1 VIGVSLQSQHL
12 ASFTSTKV
20 QILTPEV
27 RVIGVSLQS
36 QHLTSFTSTNVQILT
51 PEVRVIGVSLQS
63 QHLVS
68 ASGRSDLHIGKLK
81 ASDTSSL
88 RPHTLLA

>member
-1 VIGVSLQSQHL
+1 MIG
-12 ASFTSTKV
+12 
-20 QILTPEV
+20 
-27 RVIGVSLQS
+27 GSLQS
-36 QHLTSFTSTNVQILT
+36 QHLTSFSSTKEQILT
-51 PEVRVIGVSLQS
+51 PEVRLTGVSLQS

-88 RPHTLLA
+88 RPHTLVA